1 MKTAKELDDAFDAGE
16 DISDH
21 WDLASLRRGSTAIK
35 RVNIDFPV
43 WIVEALDQEAA
54 RVGVTRQSIVK
65 MWIAHELD
73 RRLAAGAAQSET
85 PSDSNR

>member
-1 MKTAKELDDAFDAGE
+1 MKTAKELDVAFDAGQ

-21 WDLASLRRGSTAIK
+21 WDLASLRRGSAAIK
-35 RVNIDFPV
+35 RVNVDFPV

-65 MWIAHELD
+65 MWITSELD
-73 RRLAAGAAQSET
+73 RRLATRSEQPDDALGST
-85 PSDSNR
+85 R